1 MCLYLHHRV
10 AGPRSAVVGL
20 EIGAE
25 CHVHGDQLHVGL
37 ERLSKFFARRRV
49 PGARELAHRRVEDVE
64 ERAVRV
70 GDRVAEEV
78 PRFILDERRE
88 VREPAVQAS

>member
-10 AGPRSAVVGL
+10 AGPRRASVGL
-20 EIGAE
+20 EVRAE
-25 CHVHGDQLHVGL
+25 RDVHRDELHVGL
-37 ERLSKFFARRRV
+37 ERRAELFARRRV
-49 PGARELAHRRVEDVE
+49 PGVRELAHRRVEDVE

-88 VREPAVQAS
+88 VCKPAV